1 MYKIKHE
8 CDSFLA
14 HWAHKQR
21 RGDTNTVITLDLC
34 SSLPRLR
41 PKTQLHFQ
49 FWQIRCFR
57 HGWPHVGQK
66 HMEQVKNN
74 ITVISLTCYFEHF
87 FHLYF
92 PVKDEN
98 VGDRWAKLAP
108 RNSAFWL
115 QLERINSLPVAHV
128 AARKRIVSWVTYFI
142 IKRGKRESVCTSACL
157 TIYLPTRPIT
167 IYRSSKT
174 EKYIHEDI
182 YSSLPTAAHVH
193 FHKGL

>member
-66 HMEQVKNN
+66 CMEQVKNIN

-98 VGDRWAKLAP
+98 VGERSRARAARSTRWAKLAP

-128 AARKRIVSWVTYFI
+128 AARKHIYNVSY
-142 IKRGKRESVCTSACL
+142 REWH
-157 TIYLPTRPIT
+157 I
-167 IYRSSKT
+167 
-174 EKYIHEDI
+174 
-182 YSSLPTAAHVH
+182 SSL
-193 FHKGL
+193 KGESEAQCARLHALQFTYLQDR